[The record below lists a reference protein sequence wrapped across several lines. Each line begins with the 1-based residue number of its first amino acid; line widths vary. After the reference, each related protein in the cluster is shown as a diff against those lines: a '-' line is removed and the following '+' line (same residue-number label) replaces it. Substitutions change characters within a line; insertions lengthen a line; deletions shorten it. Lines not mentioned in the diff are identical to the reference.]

1 MKKTVIILSAAVL
14 ALVACN
20 KSMDVNT
27 PDAPIA
33 NEMSFKVMSAGA
45 TKAGELTGIS
55 LPKAYGI
62 YTAATQKNAAGLI
75 ENPSFFVSPFEQLF
89 GTAEDDPSGINTA
102 SAAADTRLWH
112 AGEFWDDDSDPETPD
127 VYRNTPIYWPI
138 GGVKMDFL
146 GYSLPVADHN
156 TPLALGATAN
166 TGNDWAVL
174 WDNQLTDVA
183 SQFTFYDVDTYA
195 NQVDLMY
202 AYANNQ
208 TNSANGGSGKSV
220 AMAFDHAQA
229 LLIFNVKVNEA
240 ASGKLQIDEI
250 AFYTDARVGAMRADQ
265 VAVAGGASPALA
277 ALADADVTL
286 KTFGT
291 FRVDNRRN
299 DLIAEWSFGK
309 DIAGATVSPTKKE
322 NYKMPNGGAHGVWA
336 ADKEAAYAAI
346 DADDVNYPTSSDK
359 DTAKAAWD
367 TANPEPAADVV
378 SASNTTVQGQT
389 SKTVQAYAAAI
400 PFITGDEY
408 AQLGESLL
416 IPEQEKVNFTITYT
430 IGGKKFFYTYND
442 LRGVWEKGKKYIY
455 NLNLTINEIVITESV
470 SNFDGTPEVV
480 AIN

>member
-1 MKKTVIILSAAVL
+1 MKKTVIILSAVVL

-20 KSMDVNT
+20 KSVDVQL
-27 PDAPIA
+27 PEDSLQK
-33 NEMSFKVMSAGA
+33 EMSMKILSNGV

-62 YTAATQKNAAGLI
+62 YTAATQKNAAGII
-75 ENPSFFVSPFEQLF
+75 ENPSFFADPFEQLF
-89 GTAEDDPSGINTA
+89 GTTEDDPTGINTA

-112 AGEFWDDDSDPETPD
+112 AGNYATSTFTPA
-127 VYRNTPIYWPI
+127 PIYWPI

-146 GYSLPVADHN
+146 GYSLPMADHN

-195 NQVDLMY
+195 NQIDLMY

-229 LLIFNVKVNEA
+229 LLIFNVKVNEEA
-240 ASGKLQIDEI
+240 DGKLQIDEI
-250 AFYTDARVGAMRADQ
+250 AFYTDDRVDAMRADQ

-277 ALADADVTL
+277 ALVDADVTL

-291 FRVDNRRN
+291 FRVDNSRN

-309 DIAGATVSPTKKE
+309 DIADATVSPTKKE
-322 NYKMPNGGAHGVWA
+322 NYKMPAAGVL
-336 ADKEAAYAAI
+336 
-346 DADDVNYPTSSDK
+346 
-359 DTAKAAWD
+359 
-367 TANPEPAADVV
+367 
-378 SASNTTVQGQT
+378 SASNTTVQAQT

-400 PFITGDEY
+400 PFITGNEY

-430 IGGKKFFYTYND
+430 VGGKKFFYTYND

-455 NLNLTINEIVITESV
+455 NLDLTINEIVITESV
-470 SNFDGTPEVV
+470 SDFVGTPEVV